1 MWFFFFDLLMLSV
14 VWTDVLI
21 WIILAFLRGKSYLA
35 VVYYYFNEHFE
46 LNLLIFY
53 WGYLQ
58 RYSHINLLILCF
70 ASCPAQQP
78 AACECVALQD
88 GVHGPAFHTGDSVIL
103 LLHFSKCAFFWQ
115 VESVVCMLSR
125 FSRVRLCYP
134 IDYSPRGSSDHGI
147 LQARILELVATSF
160 SRDLPDPGIERAS
173 PALAGRI
180 CTTSTTCVTKH
191 PKANG
196 LSNGAAVPWPV
207 LTVASWPAYRF
218 LKRQVRWS
226 GIPISFRIFRS
237 LLWSTQS
244 RLWHSQ

>member
-1 MWFFFFDLLMLSV
+1 MWFFFLDLLMLSV

-58 RYSHINLLILCF
+58 RYSHINLLSLCF

-78 AACECVALQD
+78 AACECAALQD
-88 GVHGPAFHTGDSVIL
+88 GVHGPAFHTGDSVML
-103 LLHFSKCAFFWQ
+103 LLHFSKCAFFSQ

-147 LQARILELVATSF
+147 LQARILEWVDMPSSWGS
-160 SRDLPDPGIERAS
+160 SRPTDWTQYLLS
-173 PALAGRI
+173 PALAEGFF
-180 CTTSTTCVTKH
+180 TTSTIWEAPGSMLPGVKIC
-191 PKANG
+191 
-196 LSNGAAVPWPV
+196 
-207 LTVASWPAYRF
+207 
-218 LKRQVRWS
+218 
-226 GIPISFRIFRS
+226 I
-237 LLWSTQS
+237 
-244 RLWHSQ
+244 

>member
-35 VVYYYFNEHFE
+35 VVYYYFNENFE

-78 AACECVALQD
+78 AACECAALQD

-147 LQARILELVATSF
+147 LQARILEWVDMPSSWGS
-160 SRDLPDPGIERAS
+160 SRPTDWTQYLLS
-173 PALAGRI
+173 PALAGGFF
-180 CTTSTTCVTKH
+180 TTSTIWEAPGSMLPGVKIC
-191 PKANG
+191 
-196 LSNGAAVPWPV
+196 
-207 LTVASWPAYRF
+207 
-218 LKRQVRWS
+218 
-226 GIPISFRIFRS
+226 I
-237 LLWSTQS
+237 
-244 RLWHSQ
+244 